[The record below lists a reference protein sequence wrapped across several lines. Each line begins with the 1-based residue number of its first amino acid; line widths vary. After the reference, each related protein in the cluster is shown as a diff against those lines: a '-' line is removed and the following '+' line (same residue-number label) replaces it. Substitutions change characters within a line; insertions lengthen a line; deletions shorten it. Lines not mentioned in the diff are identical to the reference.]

1 MGQKVNPHGLRVGVI
16 KNWDSRW
23 FAERVQGKLFRK
35 TTPKTDGTSAF
46 HLEGKREIVYY
57 KGYQKCN
64 SGLAM
69 P

>member
-1 MGQKVNPHGLRVGVI
+1 MSSMN
-16 KNWDSRW
+16 
-23 FAERVQGKLFRK
+23 FAFFAKSGRRGKLFRK
-35 TTPKTDGTSAF
+35 TTPKTGGTSAF

>member
-1 MGQKVNPHGLRVGVI
+1 MSSMN
-16 KNWDSRW
+16 
-23 FAERVQGKLFRK
+23 FAFFAKSGRQGKLFRK

-46 HLEGKREIVYY
+46 HLEAEQEIVYN